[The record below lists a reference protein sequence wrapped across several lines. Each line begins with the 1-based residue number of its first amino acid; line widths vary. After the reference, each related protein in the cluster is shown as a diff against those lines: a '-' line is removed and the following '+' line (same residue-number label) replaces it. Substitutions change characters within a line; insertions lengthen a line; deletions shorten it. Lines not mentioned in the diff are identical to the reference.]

1 MNNLQDIVVNEM
13 KVKPEIDSDLETR
26 NIIQFIKNYV
36 QSHGFIKS
44 LVLGISGGQDSTLTG
59 KLVQIA
65 VEELRNENRE
75 CKFIAVKL
83 PYGQQQDAAEVED
96 ALKFIAPDE
105 IVTVNIKP
113 AVDQSIASLEEAGI
127 QLTDFQKGNEKARER
142 MKVQFSIA
150 SNQSGIVVGTDHS
163 AENVTGFYTKYGDGA
178 ADIAPIFGLNKR
190 QGKQLLVYLNT
201 PEHLYNKIPT
211 ADLEDDKPQLPDEA
225 ALGVTYEHIDD
236 YLENKKVPDEAQNII
251 ENHYINNAHKREL
264 AYTRYSWPKNP
275 QFYSDKF

>member
-1 MNNLQDIVVNEM
+1 MSNLQDIVVNEM
-13 KVKPEIDSDLETR
+13 KVKPEIDSELETR

-251 ENHYINNAHKREL
+251 ENNYINNAHKREL